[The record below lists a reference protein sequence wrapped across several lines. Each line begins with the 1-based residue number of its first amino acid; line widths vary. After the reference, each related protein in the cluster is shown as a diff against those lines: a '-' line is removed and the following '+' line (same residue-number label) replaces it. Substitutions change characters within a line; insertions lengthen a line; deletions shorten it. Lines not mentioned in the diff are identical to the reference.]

1 MLYAIRSTLYAG
13 TLELWNSETF
23 FSLSKGLN
31 KSMLIKNLHG
41 IIFMH
46 IFGHY
51 LSGYIFSG
59 HIMSNLKTTSSF
71 GALIRELRKKQML
84 PLRKVAARLDIDP
97 STLGKMEKNTRR
109 PTLEQVTQLA
119 SIFDYPAEEL
129 MIHYFSDLIVSRIE
143 NLPIAEQILKASE
156 NKIKQRKNNTL

>member
-1 MLYAIRSTLYAG
+1 MY
-13 TLELWNSETF
+13 
-23 FSLSKGLN
+23 
-31 KSMLIKNLHG
+31 
-41 IIFMH
+41 
-46 IFGHY
+46 IFGQK
-51 LSGYIFSG
+51 LSGKYFSG
-59 HIMSNLKTTSSF
+59 IYMTNLKTTISF
-71 GALIRELRKKQML
+71 GELIRELRKKQML

-119 SIFDYPAEEL
+119 SIFNYPADEL

-143 NLPIAEQILKASE
+143 NLPIADQILKASE

>member
-1 MLYAIRSTLYAG
+1 MY
-13 TLELWNSETF
+13 
-23 FSLSKGLN
+23 
-31 KSMLIKNLHG
+31 
-41 IIFMH
+41 
-46 IFGHY
+46 IFGQN
-51 LSGYIFSG
+51 LSGIYFSG
-59 HIMSNLKTTSSF
+59 KYMTNLKTTISF
-71 GALIRELRKKQML
+71 GELIRELRKKQML

-119 SIFDYPAEEL
+119 SIFNYPADEL

-143 NLPIAEQILKASE
+143 NLPIADQILKASE